1 MSNFNSF
8 DQEFLMHFI
17 LRSIVHLL
25 CVFSLIFALILSSSG
40 LGFASPLESNVNDPL
55 ESPNRII
62 FEFNIRLDRYVME
75 PVATAYRDFLPVELK
90 IPMVN
95 LINNL
100 FMPLSFIHAMLQGDL
115 NRAEEAAVRFIGSAP
130 TLFLGN
136 PFPGRAPIHEDA
148 GQTLGVWGVQ
158 PGPYIMLPV
167 LGPSNLRDAAG
178 TIIDVFVDPFGVLAS
193 SGASTTR
200 GIGSAVKSRAN
211 SLEQVRDLQKN
222 SLDYYAAVR
231 SLYGQYRENEIKNGG
246 MKDIKAAP
254 TIGLENESAPALMKI
269 FDAAT
274 K

>member
-1 MSNFNSF
+1 VSNFNSF

-40 LGFASPLESNVNDPL
+40 LGFALPLESNVNDPL

-100 FMPLSFIHAMLQGDL
+100 FMPLSFIHAM
-115 NRAEEAAVRFIGSAP
+115 FIGSAP

>member
-1 MSNFNSF
+1 
-8 DQEFLMHFI
+8 MHLI
-17 LRSIVHLL
+17 LRRIARFIF
-25 CVFSLIFALILSSSG
+25 VFSVVFALILSPNG
-40 LGFASPLESNVNDPL
+40 LGFASPTDTSFNDPL
-55 ESPNRII
+55 ESPNRFI

-75 PVATAYRDFLPVELK
+75 PVAIAYRDLLPVELK

-136 PFPGRAPIHEDA
+136 PFPDRAPVHEDA
-148 GQTLGVWGVQ
+148 GQTLGVWGVKS
-158 PGPYIMLPV
+158 GPYIMLPV
-167 LGPSNLRDAAG
+167 LGPSNMRDTAG
-178 TIIDVFVDPFGVLAS
+178 TIIDIFVDPFGVLAS
-193 SGASTTR
+193 SGASTAR

-211 SLEQVRDLQKN
+211 NLEQVRDLQKN

-231 SLYGQYRENEIKNGG
+231 SLYGQYRDNEIKNGG